1 MLDII
6 LGSIVA
12 ISILFWIVYS
22 IMVVIYLNIL
32 STRYLIPI
40 KRDDLIKGSLKKHTD
55 LIEEYKYTDTLN
67 VLVLSGG
74 GVRGLVPLHI
84 LTYIENR
91 TGKKVGELFDFIAGS
106 STGAITAAGFCAGD
120 EYGNFKFSSKDI
132 LELYEE
138 NSEKI
143 FSSPWYHQLLTCFGL
158 FAPRFLPDNKLAVL
172 EYYSGDTTI
181 GELKGNLM
189 IPVYNMDKNKL
200 QIVKNWKTPTEK
212 GQNNFL
218 TKDLVN
224 GASSPPMLFPPVA
237 FSIKGENYLFTD
249 PAILINNPVLHVL
262 LHIRMIF
269 PEKKLNIISIS
280 NGGAA
285 GHSKYNYRH
294 MFSFG
299 LYGLYQYLFNS
310 PMLNSQLYIDFM
322 EEIQQ
327 FAEEQLD
334 FYRIQSIPDN
344 ELSPTSLTKTN
355 FDNIRKFADK
365 MLQENYQLINHLSDQ
380 LLHHKFTIRRRD
392 VQHKESQ

>member
-1 MLDII
+1 MMDII
-6 LGSIVA
+6 FGSIVA
-12 ISILFWIVYS
+12 ISILFWITYS
-22 IMVVIYLNIL
+22 IMVVIYLHIL
-32 STRYLIPI
+32 SIRYLVPI
-40 KRDDLIKGSLKKHTD
+40 KRDTLIKSSLKKHTD
-55 LIEEYKYTDTLN
+55 LLEEYKYTDTLN

-84 LTYIENR
+84 LSYIENR
-91 TGKKVGELFDFIAGS
+91 TGKKVGELFDFVAGS
-106 STGAITAAGFCAGD
+106 STGAITAAGICAGD
-120 EYGNFKFSSKDI
+120 EHGFKFSAKDI
-132 LELYEE
+132 MDLYEA
-138 NSEKI
+138 NSDRI

-158 FAPRFLPDNKLAVL
+158 FAPRFLPDNKLSVL

-181 GELKGNLM
+181 GELKGNLI

-212 GQNNFL
+212 SQNNFL

-280 NGGAA
+280 NGGTAS
-285 GHSKYNYRH
+285 HSKYNYRH

-310 PMLNSQLYIDFM
+310 PTLSSQLYIDFM
-322 EEIQQ
+322 EEVQQ

-334 FYRIQSIPDN
+334 FYRIKSTPDDD
-344 ELSPTSLTKTN
+344 LSPTSLSTSN
-355 FDNIRKFADK
+355 FANIRKFADK
-365 MLQENYQLINHLSDQ
+365 MLQENYQLINELSDQ
-380 LLHHKFTIRRRD
+380 LLHHKFTIRKNNHGEHR
-392 VQHKESQ
+392 